1 MSISP
6 NGYICLG
13 ENTKCKNS
21 QRPSVDDIL
30 VGLNFDLD
38 PTRNRNSSGQIYT
51 KKLNSESKAFVSTPF
66 VPVNTFVITY
76 DDVLPSLLT
85 KSNAT
90 AAFQIFLSTD
100 STEKSYVIFK
110 FKSCL
115 KGNTL
120 YASSGLTHQKNGDQ
134 FHEIIIPD
142 GQQCTGNNI
151 DQAGLWITEV
161 TNFVPTGKILDSKFL
176 KNYNS

>member
-1 MSISP
+1 M
-6 NGYICLG
+6 G
-13 ENTKCKNS
+13 ENTKCNNL
-21 QRPSVDDIL
+21 QRPSFNDIL
-30 VGLNFDLD
+30 IGLNFDLD

-51 KKLNSESKAFVSTPF
+51 KTLKSESKAIVNTPF
-66 VPVNTFVITY
+66 VPVNTFMITY
-76 DDVLPSLLT
+76 DDVLPSSST

-120 YASSGLTHQKNGDQ
+120 YASSGLTYQKNDNQ

-142 GQQCTGNNI
+142 GQQCTGNNM
-151 DQAGLWITEV
+151 DQPGLWLSEV
-161 TNFVPTGKILDSKFL
+161 TNFIPTGKNLFANFL
-176 KNYNS
+176 KNYKSLF